1 MFWYQG
7 LAVVGTRVMIKD
19 IARGSLQE
27 TTLHIDILR
36 VLLNS
41 LGAIGDDYS
50 GLLEASQDLGC
61 LLGEITEPSRKFPI
75 ITNCFSRL

>member
-1 MFWYQG
+1 
-7 LAVVGTRVMIKD
+7 MIKD
-19 IARGSLQE
+19 IAWDSLQE

-50 GLLEASQDLGC
+50 GLLKASRDLGC
-61 LLGEITEPSRKFPI
+61 ILTEITEPSRKSPI
-75 ITNCFSRL
+75 ITNCFFRL